1 MKIAKNITGLIGNT
15 PLVELEKLN
24 EKLGTNF
31 VAKLEFFNPL
41 SSIKD
46 RIALAMIE
54 DAEEKGLLNSQS
66 VIVEPTSGN
75 TGIGLA
81 YICAYKGY
89 KLVLTMPETM
99 SVERQNLL
107 RSFGAELILTPG
119 NMGMSSAISKANEI
133 VRNNPNAFMPQQFLN
148 MANPNK
154 HFETTGQEIWN
165 DTDQK
170 VKNVIA
176 GIGTGGTISG
186 VGKYL
191 KSQDPHV
198 NIIAYEPETSS
209 VILEGKPGPHKIQG
223 VGAGFIPDTLDLS
236 YVDKV
241 VSINDDEAYKYTKYL
256 SREEGI
262 FAGISS
268 GATVAT
274 AINLHSEGFIGD
286 ELTVLIFP
294 DSGERYISTKGLF

>member
-1 MKIAKNITGLIGNT
+1 MKIAKNITELIGNT

-54 DAEEKGLLNSQS
+54 DAESKGLLHSKS

-89 KLVLTMPETM
+89 KLILTMPETM

-119 NMGMSSAISKANEI
+119 NMGMASAINKANEI
-133 VRNNPNAFMPQQFLN
+133 VSNNPNAFIPQQFKN
-148 MANPNK
+148 EANPQK
-154 HFETTGQEIWN
+154 HFNTTGKEIWD

-176 GIGTGGTISG
+176 GVGTGGTISG
-186 VGKYL
+186 VGRYL
-191 KSQDPHV
+191 KSQNPHV
-198 NIIAYEPETSS
+198 HIIAYEPVTSS
-209 VILEGKPGPHKIQG
+209 VISGGQPGPHKIQG
-223 VGAGFIPDTLDLS
+223 VGAGFVPETLDLS
-236 YVDKV
+236 CVDKTMSV
-241 VSINDDEAYKYTKYL
+241 DDEEAYKYTKYL
-256 SREEGI
+256 TQEEGI

-268 GATVAT
+268 GAAVAT
-274 AINLHSEGFIGD
+274 AVKLHTEGFIRD

-294 DSGERYISTKGLF
+294 DAGERYISTKGLF